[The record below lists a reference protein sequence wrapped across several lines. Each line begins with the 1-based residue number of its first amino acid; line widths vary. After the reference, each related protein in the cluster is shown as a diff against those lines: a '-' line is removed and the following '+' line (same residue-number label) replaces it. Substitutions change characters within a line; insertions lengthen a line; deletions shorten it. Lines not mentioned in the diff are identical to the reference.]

1 MSKPN
6 KIKVRQYSVEFLK
19 FGFIPAGH
27 DNRAPFC
34 LLCHQTLSNES
45 MKAGRLEAHLR
56 VKHPNNSNSD
66 LEYFNSLK
74 QKFNSRSKITTLFA
88 AQNTSHNRT
97 FEASYEISL
106 LIAKHGKNHTIGEE
120 LIKPAISVFMKTVLQ
135 KDDKD
140 VSAMPLSNNTVSNRI
155 DDMAKNVEEQLIETL
170 KSRKFSLQMDEST
183 FRDSEALLLT
193 YVRYIDHEKF
203 QEEMLFCESFETTVT
218 TVDIYSKLKNY
229 LDSNKIPIQNIVS
242 CAADGAPA
250 MMGKKKGCL
259 KLLKNENPNMLTV
272 HCVIHRENLVAKKL
286 SPVLNEIL
294 ESVIK
299 CVNSIKAN
307 AKCER
312 LFRQFC
318 VDKSAEHV
326 RLLLHTEVRWLS
338 KGNCLKRFME
348 LFDELSDFLSDKIE
362 FKFLS
367 TRDGKAYVSYLADI
381 FEKLGNLNK
390 QLQGA
395 YITLVDAKTK
405 VFGFITVLELC
416 QKNVFEINLSQFY
429 WLNKCDITNT
439 VTMVIVDHLK
449 MLIKDFNDRFGDLKA
464 MNFPS
469 WLTQPLLVDVSDA
482 AVQYQEELSE
492 LKHDESVI
500 TLFKLKGTNMWL
512 CDEVV
517 KKYPNITTLARE
529 LLIHFPSSYLA
540 ECGFSAVADLLH
552 AKRNR
557 LEITKRG
564 DLRLKLTK
572 LSPRI
577 KDICRMRQ
585 AQGSH

>member
-1 MSKPN
+1 
-6 KIKVRQYSVEFLK
+6 
-19 FGFIPAGH
+19 
-27 DNRAPFC
+27 
-34 LLCHQTLSNES
+34 
-45 MKAGRLEAHLR
+45 
-56 VKHPNNSNSD
+56 
-66 LEYFNSLK
+66 
-74 QKFNSRSKITTLFA
+74 
-88 AQNTSHNRT
+88 
-97 FEASYEISL
+97 
-106 LIAKHGKNHTIGEE
+106 
-120 LIKPAISVFMKTVLQ
+120 
-135 KDDKD
+135 
-140 VSAMPLSNNTVSNRI
+140 
-155 DDMAKNVEEQLIETL
+155 
-170 KSRKFSLQMDEST
+170 
-183 FRDSEALLLT
+183 
-193 YVRYIDHEKF
+193 
-203 QEEMLFCESFETTVT
+203 
-218 TVDIYSKLKNY
+218 
-229 LDSNKIPIQNIVS
+229 
-242 CAADGAPA
+242 
-250 MMGKKKGCL
+250 
-259 KLLKNENPNMLTV
+259 
-272 HCVIHRENLVAKKL
+272 
-286 SPVLNEIL
+286 
-294 ESVIK
+294 
-299 CVNSIKAN
+299 
-307 AKCER
+307 
-312 LFRQFC
+312 
-318 VDKSAEHV
+318 
-326 RLLLHTEVRWLS
+326 
-338 KGNCLKRFME
+338 ME

-416 QKNVFEINLSQFY
+416 QKNVFERNLSQFY